1 VVDFTYG
8 GVMSRRYRLGDLQ
21 LAIMQVLWARKEATS
36 SEVHAAL
43 LAEHGLAPTT
53 IATMLRKMEEKGV
66 VAHRV
71 EGRGFIYRPTVG
83 ELQVQQTMVG
93 ELVGRLFRGD
103 PAALVSHLLVEG
115 EIDPGELAAL
125 ESAVAEAREEL
136 QRQEKNNG

>member
-1 VVDFTYG
+1 
-8 GVMSRRYRLGDLQ
+8 MSRRYRLGDLQ
-21 LAIMQVLWARKEATS
+21 LAIMQVLWSRQEATS
-36 SEVHAAL
+36 SEVHATL

-115 EIDPGELAAL
+115 EIDPDELAAL

-136 QRQEKNNG
+136 HRQEGNHG